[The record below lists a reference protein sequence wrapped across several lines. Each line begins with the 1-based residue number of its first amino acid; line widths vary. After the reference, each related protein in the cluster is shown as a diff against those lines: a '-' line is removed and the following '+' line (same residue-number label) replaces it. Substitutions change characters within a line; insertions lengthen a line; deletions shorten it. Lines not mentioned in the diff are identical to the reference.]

1 MAAVAEDKAAV
12 EAAEEEEA
20 EAAEEAAAVEEAEAV
35 AAATTGG
42 AAPLLSTH
50 RTWIWSRRWPSKTRA
65 ISCPTGSAGGGVW
78 GARERQGLAR
88 RQRQIDRGVWQI
100 R

>member
-1 MAAVAEDKAAV
+1 VAAVAEDKATV
-12 EAAEEEEA
+12 EAAEE
-20 EAAEEAAAVEEAEAV
+20 EEAAAVEEAEAV

>member
-1 MAAVAEDKAAV
+1 MAAVAEDKATV
-12 EAAEEEEA
+12 EAAEE
-20 EAAEEAAAVEEAEAV
+20 EEAAAVEEAEAV